1 VDEVRKPKLIRRQVN
16 LLRLRRGPKTLACY
30 NPAVCFSVISN
41 VAVCE
46 GRKEARQTAENN
58 KNGGEVLVD
67 GFAVA
72 IVGQDRAEELVQED
86 SAGREELDEVANS

>member
-1 VDEVRKPKLIRRQVN
+1 VDKVRKPKLIRQQVHV
-16 LLRLRRGPKTLACY
+16 LRLRRRPKTLSCC
-30 NPAVCFSVISN
+30 NPVVCDTIISN

-46 GRKEARQTAENN
+46 GRKEARQTAKNN

-72 IVGQDRAEELVQED
+72 IVGQGRAEELVQED